1 MHRLKEKFAEVESLF
16 NGLPDTIQTANETLD
31 VLCNSNDAFEAARDY
46 IKAYADNGNV
56 AALKSWALHYI
67 KILEYLSNDTNV
79 AAVVA
84 EKLDD
89 KLDCFIKEGRKKLK
103 ELEFKFDANNPSEVE
118 PDKDLPL

>member
-1 MHRLKEKFAEVESLF
+1 MHRIKEKFAEVEALF
-16 NGLPDTIQTANETLD
+16 NGLPTIIQTANDTLD
-31 VLCNSNDAFEAARDY
+31 VLCGSKDDFEAARSY
-46 IKAYADNGNV
+46 INNYADKGNV
-56 AALKSWALHYI
+56 SALKIWSLHYI

-103 ELEFKFDANNPSEVE
+103 ELEFKFDGNNPTEVQ